1 MEINIIKRESRNKK
15 LFIIL
20 LISLFIFSQ
29 ELREG
34 TLGNT
39 FATINILSLFSV
51 SLLILNNFNKLNKRK
66 FIIFY
71 ITILIYMFS
80 ASLYESSFF
89 TIIKCII
96 AFIFP
101 LILILLEIDKDT
113 LKSIFKFT
121 VITLN
126 IIIIIMTIIGI
137 FEIIFGININTHI
150 STFMSQRTREQIV
163 DNSMSI
169 NSKRLY
175 SFMGHPLF
183 NTELYLMF
191 LMLNILYNKY
201 LMQKKCPLWILAAA
215 TIGIAFTGSKTGFV
229 LLCFSILTL
238 FKSSNKIKKF
248 LLIISGI
255 AVALKI
261 GLFNTLFYRF
271 TTGSLTSGRSEKW
284 IEIKSMNLYP
294 IKFFTGYGNG
304 FTFTFNTYVD
314 WASAAFEYPLRMFSL
329 EMGIIMTVMIYIF
342 IMLIPTITL
351 IKRMHWYLLLSYLI
365 VFVDINTFNGI
376 ALLGDKMMILS
387 LFIFLILG
395 LSNGQLTIEDVQFR
409 NNAL

>member
-1 MEINIIKRESRNKK
+1 MEINIIKIESRNKK

-39 FATINILSLFSV
+39 FATVNILSLFSV
-51 SLLILNNFNKLNKRK
+51 SLLILNNFNRLDKKK
-66 FIIFY
+66 FIVFY
-71 ITILIYMFS
+71 ITILIYIFS
-80 ASLYESSFF
+80 ASLYENSFF
-89 TIIKCII
+89 TIAKCII
-96 AFIFP
+96 SFIFP
-101 LILILLEIDKDT
+101 LILIILEIDNDT

-126 IIIIIMTIIGI
+126 IVIIIITIIGI
-137 FEIIFGININTHI
+137 FEIIFAININTHI
-150 STFMSQRTREQIV
+150 STFMSQRTREQIM

-191 LMLNILYNKY
+191 LALNILYNKY
-201 LMQKKCPLWILAAA
+201 LIQKKCPLWILAAA

-229 LLCFSILTL
+229 LLCLSIVTL

-248 LLIISGI
+248 LLIIAGI

-261 GLFNTLFYRF
+261 GLFNTLLYRF

-351 IKRMHWYLLLSYLI
+351 IKRRHWYLLLSYLI

-387 LFIFLILG
+387 LLIFLILG
-395 LSNGQLTIEDVQFR
+395 LSKYMKISY
-409 NNAL
+409 